1 MSDLGFDLAAI
12 QAARGGHSIFSPS
25 SSAMWMGCSGS
36 LIPNLFCEDS
46 AGEDAAYGT
55 VAHMVTETWLRTGK
69 KPKHLVGE
77 KEWVESGDW
86 GFLIDIDETMLDYAQ
101 MCVDWVQLLP
111 GQHFI
116 ERRVDFSRV
125 TPIPGQT
132 GTADFIACSL
142 GRMVIADWKFGK
154 GVLVEAEG
162 NTQAQLYALGA
173 FYEFDEQY
181 HFEEIEIRI
190 AQPRLG
196 HFDTW
201 VITREQLLQFEQV
214 ARERAHAA
222 WRKDAP
228 RTPSE
233 KACQWCKVKATC
245 TAVAKLNADLMAAA
259 FDLVGAEVDQ
269 ETMAGFKEDLIFTAI
284 PETVDPGT
292 LSTGDLATLY
302 GFRGLME
309 SWWRGVEL
317 ELYQRAIRGEQV
329 PGHKLVESRSRR
341 QFRDPEAATG
351 KLLTLGLTEEEV
363 WKRAMAS
370 PSQVET
376 ALVKKGY
383 RRKDVPGLIEDL
395 VFKPVGKPTLAPLR
409 DKRPAIQDLTGFAF
423 EDLVGNAENPEDD
436 L

>member
-36 LIPNLFCEDS
+36 LIPNLLCEDT

-55 VAHMVTETWLRTGK
+55 VAHMVTETWLRDGR
-69 KPKHLVGE
+69 KPKHLLGE

-86 GFLIDIDETMLDYAQ
+86 GFLIDIDEAMLDYAQ
-101 MCVDWVQLLP
+101 MCVDWVELLP
-111 GQHFI
+111 GKHYI

-125 TPIPGQT
+125 TPIKNQT
-132 GTADFIACSL
+132 GTADFIACSP

-154 GVLVEAEG
+154 GVVVEAEN

-173 FYEFDEQY
+173 FYEFDHEY

-190 AQPRLG
+190 AMPRLG

-201 VITREQLLQFEQV
+201 VISREQLLQFEQV
-214 ARERAHAA
+214 ARERARAA
-222 WRKDAP
+222 WQKDAP
-228 RTPSE
+228 RSPSP

-245 TAVAKLNADLMAAA
+245 AAIAKLNADLMAAA
-259 FDLVGAEVDQ
+259 FDLVGGEVDPAA
-269 ETMAGFKEDLIFTAI
+269 MAEFKEDLIFTAI
-284 PETVDPGT
+284 PPSADVGT
-292 LSTGDLATLY
+292 LSIDDLATLH

-309 SWWRGVEL
+309 SWWKGVEE
-317 ELYQRAIRGEQV
+317 ELYRRAIRGEQV
-329 PGHKLVESRSRR
+329 PGYKLVESRSRR
-341 QFRDPEAATG
+341 LFRNPEAATG
-351 KLLTLGLTEEEV
+351 KLLKLGLDEAEV
-363 WKRAMAS
+363 WKRTMAS
-370 PSQVET
+370 PSQVEGL
-376 ALVKKGY
+376 LVKKGH

-395 VFKPVGKPTLAPLR
+395 VFKPVGKPTLAPMR
-409 DKRPAIQDLTGFAF
+409 DKRPAIQDLTDFAF
-423 EDLVGNAENPEDD
+423 EDLVENPENPEDD